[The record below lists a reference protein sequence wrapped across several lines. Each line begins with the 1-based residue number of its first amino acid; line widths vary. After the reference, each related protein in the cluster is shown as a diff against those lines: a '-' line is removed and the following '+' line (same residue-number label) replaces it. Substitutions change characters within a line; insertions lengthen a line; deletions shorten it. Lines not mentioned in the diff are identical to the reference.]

1 MIEGQ
6 VRVSSRTYTK
16 IEINTKWSR
25 QSHVLVA
32 IWQLKRE
39 QVYVSLTLIYEIQG
53 PSWIFGWKEYFFNRS
68 LSRLLAAM
76 ISQKIFFEYKPR
88 PLLARVR

>member
-1 MIEGQ
+1 MRLKLFIIERQ

-39 QVYVSLTLIYEIQG
+39 QVYVSLTLTVLEKTNGTGRDLCSKWPILT
-53 PSWIFGWKEYFFNRS
+53 K
-68 LSRLLAAM
+68 L
-76 ISQKIFFEYKPR
+76 
-88 PLLARVR
+88 